1 VCLGVA
7 SSISDDFIASIL
19 SDYKKLRLHNE
30 QKSFADAIISTH
42 ADSNN
47 TSRNNNTSYTHAY
60 PSTNVPSAGVVNKS
74 DNVKPISSSYVD
86 TSTNHVYE
94 NSFTSATS
102 NLTSKAKEYP
112 NSTFHATIVA
122 SNSSSADISDASN
135 IPDTAATASGGGGGG
150 GGGAAAPTSHI
161 TDRELP
167 GAPVTLA
174 LSASAATPTPVVKV
188 NFSGNLT
195 DKSAINKTK
204 SGNNEVATAAKQ

>member
-1 VCLGVA
+1 MCLGVA

-30 QKSFADAIISTH
+30 QKSFANAIISTH

-60 PSTNVPSAGVVNKS
+60 PSNNAPSAGVVNKS
-74 DNVKPISSSYVD
+74 DNVKPIGSSYVD

-102 NLTSKAKEYP
+102 NLTSKANEYP

-135 IPDTAATASGGGGGG
+135 IPDTAATASGGG
-150 GGGAAAPTSHI
+150 AAPTSHI

-167 GAPVTLA
+167 AAPVTTA
-174 LSASAATPTPVVKV
+174 LSASTAAPTPVVKV

-195 DKSAINKTK
+195 DKYAINKTK
-204 SGNNEVATAAKQ
+204 SDNNEVVTAAKQ